1 MGGKT
6 RVISMEDWVTIRNLK
21 KKNPDMGSR
30 RIAKLLGISRSTVI
44 KALASQEYPRYRRQ
58 STVNAAIEP
67 FKEFVSES
75 YLVKNQKV
83 SVIFDNLASK
93 GFAGSRISL
102 YRYIAEHL
110 REQKR
115 NGLTSSFMP
124 YETLPGEHMLYDWSE
139 YLIMLGPH
147 EAKVYL
153 HMTELGFAR
162 HAVLSASMTI
172 RQADVFD
179 ALEDAF
185 HELGGIASRL
195 QVDNARVFIDDAS
208 VANFKWNDRFLEFCG
223 FYGIHPTR
231 SLPGH
236 PWSKGKVER
245 PFAYIE
251 DHFITNNRF
260 ASFDD
265 LYRKLKAFEEKM
277 NDRLHSVIR
286 QRPVD
291 RFNKEREHLLELPK
305 DHENKPQ
312 RFTGFREESRRVTT
326 DCLIAYGGNRY
337 SVPYLYAGQDV
348 WVRVS
353 RGAYLV
359 AYSKTGTPIATHL
372 LCAGKGNVVIDRQHY
387 RGYIHRKDRE
397 SKYLA
402 GQKLKERFLGYGR
415 IDEFLNAVKSQK
427 RINSAYHLTLI
438 GHLFDYYCDADC
450 IRCMEECFRYRCFS
464 SAFIKGFITT
474 QAKVAIDEPV
484 HHRSDFGLL
493 STDVKRSL
501 EEYRI

>member
-1 MGGKT
+1 
-6 RVISMEDWVTIRNLK
+6 VISMEDWVTIRNLK

-30 RIAKLLGISRSTVI
+30 RIARLLGISRSTVI
-44 KALASQEYPRYRRQ
+44 KALTSEEYPRYHRQ
-58 STVNAAIEP
+58 STVNASIKP
-67 FKEFVSES
+67 FEEFIKES
-75 YLVKNQKV
+75 YLVRNQKV
-83 SVIFDNLASK
+83 SVIFDNLTSK

-110 REQKR
+110 RQQKR

-139 YLIMLGPH
+139 YFVMFGSQQV
-147 EAKVYL
+147 KVYV

-162 HAVLSASMTI
+162 HAILSASMTI

-185 HELGGIASRL
+185 HELGGVASRL

-208 VANFKWNDRFLEFCG
+208 VANFKWNARFLEFSG
-223 FYGIHPTR
+223 FYGIHPAR

-251 DHFITNNRF
+251 DHFITNDRF
-260 ASFDD
+260 ASFEDF
-265 LYRKLKAFEEKM
+265 YRKLKAFQEKM
-277 NDRLHSVIR
+277 NKRTHSGLR
-286 QRPVD
+286 QIPA
-291 RFNKEREHLLELPK
+291 ERYEREKEHLLELPK
-305 DHENKPQ
+305 DHEMKPQ
-312 RFTGFREESRRVTT
+312 KFTGFKEESRRVTT

-353 RGAYLV
+353 RGVYLV
-359 AYSKTGTPIATHL
+359 AYSKTGTPIAMHL
-372 LCAGKGNVVIDRQHY
+372 LSPGKGDVVIDRQHY

-397 SKYLA
+397 SAYLA
-402 GQKLKERFLGYGR
+402 GQKLKDRFLGYDR
-415 IDEFLNAVKSQK
+415 IDDFLSGIKSQK
-427 RINSAYHLTLI
+427 RINSSYHLTLV
-438 GHLFDYYCDADC
+438 GHVFDDYSDADC

-464 SAFIKGFITT
+464 SAFIKGFIMT
-474 QAKVAIDEPV
+474 QAQVAFDEPV
-484 HHRSDFGLL
+484 HPRKDFGLL
-493 STDVKRSL
+493 AHDVKRSL